1 MNNGHG
7 ISARKQGAVQRIFFA
22 LTPPP
27 ALRDAVAE
35 LGARL
40 AARPGGTAVRW
51 TPPGNY
57 HITLCFLGNVAN
69 DKIAELEGCVAEA
82 LVGAEPFA
90 FRLGAPRAFPSA
102 ARPRVVVLHPAP
114 EAPLFD
120 LAQRVR
126 RGATQGGVRPGQGA
140 FSAHLT
146 LGRLRAR
153 RLPELEAPAPAAEA
167 WRADCV
173 TLLRSDLGESGPS
186 YHALTTIP
194 LGFAMGATSSHHPHI
209 TTERLT

>member
-1 MNNGHG
+1 MNGQD
-7 ISARKQGAVQRIFFA
+7 ISARKKGAVQRIFFA
-22 LTPPP
+22 LTPPQ
-27 ALRDAVAE
+27 ALRDAVAQ
-35 LGARL
+35 LGAQL
-40 AARPGGTAVRW
+40 AARPGGSAVRW

-82 LVGAEPFA
+82 LAGAEPFA
-90 FRLGAPRAFPSA
+90 FHLGAPRAFPSA
-102 ARPRVVVLHPAP
+102 ARPRVVVLHPEPPAKLS
-114 EAPLFD
+114 E
-120 LAQRVR
+120 LAQRVQ
-126 RGATQGGVRPGQGA
+126 RGAVRCGVPPGRDA

-209 TTERLT
+209 TPERLT